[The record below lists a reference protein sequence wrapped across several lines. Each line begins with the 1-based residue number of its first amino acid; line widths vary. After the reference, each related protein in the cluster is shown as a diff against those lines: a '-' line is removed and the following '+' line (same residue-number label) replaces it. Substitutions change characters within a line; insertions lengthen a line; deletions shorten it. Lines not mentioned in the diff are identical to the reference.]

1 MSRLLAAVLTMAAAA
16 ALALGAAFGI
26 VALLDA
32 TPDQPNTPLI
42 TYENAGQGR

>member
-1 MSRLLAAVLTMAAAA
+1 MSRLLAAVLTMVAAA

-42 TYENAGQGR
+42 TYENAGRER

>member
-42 TYENAGQGR
+42 TYENAGRER

>member
-1 MSRLLAAVLTMAAAA
+1 MSRLLAAALTVLAAT
-16 ALALGAAFGI
+16 ALAIGAAIGI

-42 TYENAGQGR
+42 TYENAGQER

>member
-1 MSRLLAAVLTMAAAA
+1 MSRLLAAVLTMVAAA

-42 TYENAGQGR
+42 TYENAGKER